1 MIIGLLGRSRVG
13 KDTVAAALVSALGS
27 AKIVR
32 LSQPLKDAVR
42 ALYAFTEEQLET
54 DAKEVVD
61 VRYGVTP
68 RAAIQEL
75 CGHIMKEHGVDFFTR
90 RLYANVGG
98 GDGGGGD
105 GGCIVIPDVRYAHDI
120 AEIRRRG
127 GIVVKITRDLA
138 AAGYALHPWE
148 AAIDTMESDV
158 VIENIGSVAE
168 LVAAAREIAADL
180 PRRRA

>member
-1 MIIGLLGRSRVG
+1 MIIGILGRSRVG
-13 KDTVAAALVSALGS
+13 KDTVATALVSALGS

-42 ALYAFTEEQLET
+42 ALYGFTEKQLET
-54 DAKEVVD
+54 DAKEAVD
-61 VRYGVTP
+61 LRYGITP
-68 RAAIQEL
+68 RVAIQGL

-90 RLYANVGG
+90 RLYANWGTPEVGAPAL
-98 GDGGGGD
+98 
-105 GGCIVIPDVRYAHDI
+105 VIPDVRYAHDI

-148 AAIDTMESDV
+148 AAIDTMEADV
-158 VIENIGSVAE
+158 VLENSGSVAE
-168 LVAAAREIAADL
+168 LEAAAREIVAKL
-180 PRRRA
+180 SSLRYV